1 MASGLG
7 NLMQIKKMLSARR
20 NYRNFPLESRKLP
33 PRSSTIVRQMQ
44 SLTGHM
50 IAGPAWM
57 LEDCSFRSSLS
68 AEEVAD
74 HFYRRVRLLFHNPM
88 PRIGNN
94 PALNIGADVTHD
106 FLLAALRT
114 ISQRPAPKSAL
125 SAWLQVHQ

>member
-1 MASGLG
+1 MDVSCRQNMRVG
-7 NLMQIKKMLSARR
+7 S
-20 NYRNFPLESRKLP
+20 P
-33 PRSSTIVRQMQ
+33 PRIWSAIYRKRTEAN
-44 SLTGHM
+44 M

-57 LEDCSFRSSLS
+57 LEGCSFRSSLS

>member
-1 MASGLG
+1 MDVSCRQNMRVG
-7 NLMQIKKMLSARR
+7 S
-20 NYRNFPLESRKLP
+20 P
-33 PRSSTIVRQMQ
+33 PRIWSAIYRKRTEAN
-44 SLTGHM
+44 M
-50 IAGPAWM
+50 IAGPACM
-57 LEDCSFRSSLS
+57 LEGCSFRSSLS

-74 HFYRRVRLLFHNPM
+74 LFTVASGCSSIIQC